1 MKQFLL
7 AFDKFLEKLS
17 KAAAILAGIFI
28 LATAFIIVYEVIMR
42 GLFHSPTE
50 WVLEISTYFII
61 TAGFLG
67 LAITFRQKAHIQVDL
82 FASKL
87 SKKNSRNV
95 NLCLNLLAIF
105 TFLIFMTESM
115 DQVTASFVYHKLSP
129 SILRFPLYI
138 PQFALVLGSAL
149 LLGEII
155 RRFLFDLLCL
165 PDMPTPLNN
174 TGKSDKEAR

>member
-7 AFDKFLEKLS
+7 AFNIFLETLT

-87 SKKNSRNV
+87 SKKNSRSI

-105 TFLIFMTESM
+105 IFLIFMTESM
-115 DQVTASFVYHKLSP
+115 DQVTASFLYHKLSP

-149 LLGEII
+149 LLLEII

-165 PDMPTPLNN
+165 PDTPSACHKTDGSN
-174 TGKSDKEAR
+174 KEVH